1 MHTARRTHS
10 FTESV
15 IRGMTRLA
23 SEHGAINLAQGF
35 PNFPA
40 PDVLKEAAARAI
52 RDDVNQYAITWGAK
66 RLRARPPRR
75 FAAWSGM
82 AVTPRTRTPAPAGP
96 TEALRAPLLGSAAP
110 AAERT

>member
-66 RLRARPPRR
+66 RLRDALARKY
-75 FAAWSGM
+75 ADWYGM
-82 AVTPRTRTPAPAGP
+82 RSEEHTSELQSHHDLVC
-96 TEALRAPLLGSAAP
+96 
-110 AAERT
+110 